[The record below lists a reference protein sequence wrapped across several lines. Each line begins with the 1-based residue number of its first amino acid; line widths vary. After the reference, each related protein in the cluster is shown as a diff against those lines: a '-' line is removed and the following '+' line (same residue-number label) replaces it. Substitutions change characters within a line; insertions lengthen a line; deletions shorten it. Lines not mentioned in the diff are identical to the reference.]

1 MVFRSSQA
9 APSRLVARP
18 DRPLA
23 TAIRIAR
30 RKAELTQSEVAALL
44 RVKQSS
50 VSQWERGVT
59 EPTGERL
66 LLLVAVLPSL
76 ADALKAQAGRLV
88 TPAGGT
94 APPQ

>member
-9 APSRLVARP
+9 APSRLAARP

-66 LLLVAVLPSL
+66 LLLVAVLPTL

-88 TPAGGT
+88 APAEGT